1 VAARPSND
9 WDEPEAKQ
17 GTLRALAHTSEG
29 LAAMAL
35 ICFYLALLSGHL
47 YSIDGLL
54 MYRQSLSLAYAH
66 SIHLTPPILW
76 GAKITDS
83 KYGLGLSL
91 LYLPGL
97 ILWSWLAP
105 YIPQSGSNPYNWA
118 MFYQDPLYT
127 VAGAPIQILIAVASA
142 YLLARLLREL
152 GFGRATALWGM
163 ALYGLASP
171 AIVYAKADWAQ
182 PLAGLCWIAALYGA
196 IRFGRTG
203 VRRDLG
209 ITALAVGYAVVTRPV
224 EGTLLLPAVLA
235 ILAPRRRLMLWP
247 RGVRQAMG
255 VVLGSYLVGLALT
268 LVVNWARY
276 GSPLNFGYA
285 GEGWTAPLQLSLPAV
300 LVSPGWGIIW
310 EFPAILLAPLGVAY
324 LFRREQGRIGVIMGG
339 LIIAQLLNTAA
350 WHDWAG
356 GWNWGL
362 RLFVPALPITTVLA
376 IAGMAGLPDRLRP
389 WLPALLFAAG
399 AIWAAPCVLTNL
411 LGGYA
416 GMVSSAQIYLFS
428 NYAPIGA
435 WQFMHSWRDLD
446 ILWVR
451 SSQGSGNTS
460 LILGVLLLVGATVL
474 ARRAH
479 RLTRSE
485 AVAGRVVR

>member
-1 VAARPSND
+1 
-9 WDEPEAKQ
+9 
-17 GTLRALAHTSEG
+17 
-29 LAAMAL
+29 
-35 ICFYLALLSGHL
+35 
-47 YSIDGLL
+47 
-54 MYRQSLSLAYAH
+54 
-66 SIHLTPPILW
+66 
-76 GAKITDS
+76 
-83 KYGLGLSL
+83 
-91 LYLPGL
+91 
-97 ILWSWLAP
+97 
-105 YIPQSGSNPYNWA
+105 
-118 MFYQDPLYT
+118 
-127 VAGAPIQILIAVASA
+127 
-142 YLLARLLREL
+142 
-152 GFGRATALWGM
+152 
-163 ALYGLASP
+163 
-171 AIVYAKADWAQ
+171 
-182 PLAGLCWIAALYGA
+182 
-196 IRFGRTG
+196 
-203 VRRDLG
+203 
-209 ITALAVGYAVVTRPV
+209 
-224 EGTLLLPAVLA
+224 
-235 ILAPRRRLMLWP
+235 
-247 RGVRQAMG
+247 MG

-376 IAGMAGLPDRLRP
+376 IAGMAGLPDWLRP